1 MRESQMKKIIATAVA
16 AAFVAPVYAAD
27 VSVSGDVEFWYKD
40 TNAGESFDSG
50 DQDIVV
56 TGSETLDNGW
66 SVTASLE
73 VDGNEDG
80 AVSDSTLTIDTGML
94 TIAIGDAVDPA
105 YLHYDEKSDVAE
117 QGGTSGA
124 GSTNTDPLHTL
135 AVTLSPVEN
144 LTVTASRSTTNDDS
158 DAATLSITS
167 YAAQY
172 SMNGFSVAYG
182 VAEEQN
188 QNVNVSTTSL
198 SYGTG
203 PFYIGYE
210 SISNV
215 ANVISDDQT
224 NVGVRYAYGSGNVF
238 YESGE
243 LKDASAGTS
252 TQTTAYGVSYAIGNL
267 NTYVLQNS
275 VETSATATD
284 NQTFIGVEYKF

>member
-1 MRESQMKKIIATAVA
+1 MKKIIATAVA

-27 VSVSGDVEFWYKD
+27 VTLSGDVEYWYKD

-80 AVSDSTLTIDTGML
+80 AVSDSSLTIDTGML
-94 TIAIGDAVDPA
+94 KIAIGDAVDPA
-105 YLHYDEKSDVAE
+105 YLHYDEKSDVTE
-117 QGGTSGA
+117 QGGTGGG

-135 AVTLSPVEN
+135 AVTLSPLEN

-172 SMNGFSVAYG
+172 SMNGFSVGYG

-188 QNVNVSTTSL
+188 QDVNVSTTSL

-210 SISNV
+210 AISNV
-215 ANVISDDQT
+215 GNVISDDQT
-224 NVGVRYAYGSGNVF
+224 NVGVKYAYGSGNVF

-243 LKDASAGTS
+243 LKDASAATS

-284 NQTFIGVEYKF
+284 NQTYIGVEYKF